1 MSEIKSHYRTC
12 NICEAMCGIEI
23 QYQGQKILSIK
34 GDKKDPISRGHICPK
49 AVALQDFYYD
59 KDRLR
64 KPIRKTPTGWEEMS
78 WDEALDYVE
87 KNIKTIQEKY
97 GDNAFGS
104 YIGNPNAHNLG
115 SALFLPKFFK
125 SLKTKNRYSS
135 ASADQLPHHVAS
147 NFMFGHGMLIPI
159 PDIDRTDFLL
169 IIGGNPLVSNGSM
182 MTAPDFAKRMKAI
195 QKRGGKVVVIDPRK
209 TETAQKADQHFF
221 IKPETDALLLL
232 SMIHTIFEAGEA
244 NLRHLDSITEGLDIV
259 EEFAKDYSPE
269 KVAPIIGI
277 EAKQIKSLAQEF
289 ANAPTAICYSRM
301 GASTQSFGGLCQWL
315 TNVLNIIS
323 GNFDREGGAMFTLPA
338 FDQVSITS
346 KKNRPDSY
354 GRYKSRVSSL
364 PYFNGEFPVSVLA
377 EEINTPGEGKIKGMI
392 TIAGN
397 PVLSSP
403 NGKQLETAFQQLEFM
418 VSIDIYLN
426 ETTRHADI
434 ILPVATGLEASHYD
448 IFFNVFSIRN
458 TAKYSPPLFERAA
471 DQRYDWEVL
480 KALAARLSNTP
491 EDNLTPELML
501 DMALRGGLYGK
512 EGMSL
517 EKLKANPHG
526 IDLGELRPCLEKRL
540 QTKDD
545 LIHLAPAFFTNDLT
559 RLNEHFFNSEDDQE
573 KPFLLIGR
581 RVLRSHNTWTHN
593 AHRLVKG
600 KNQCTLLLNPENAKQ
615 LGIASGQIVQ
625 VASATGS
632 VEIEAE
638 VSDEMMPGVVS
649 IPQGWGSREE
659 TNMTIAAQHPG
670 VSINDITDSS
680 RVDLL
685 TGNAAFSGVPVD
697 IIVA

>member
-23 QYQGQKILSIK
+23 QYRGQEILSIK

-64 KPIRKTPTGWEEMS
+64 KPLRKTPTGWEEMT
-78 WDEALDYVE
+78 WEEALDYVA

-232 SMIHTIFEAGEA
+232 AMIHTIFEAGEA
-244 NLRHLDSITEGLDIV
+244 NLRHLESITQGLDIF

-269 KVAPIIGI
+269 KVASIIGI
-277 EAKQIKSLAQEF
+277 EAAQIRALAKEF

-315 TNVLNIIS
+315 TNVLNIVS

-377 EEINTPGEGKIKGMI
+377 EEINTPGEGQIKGMI

-403 NGKQLETAFQQLEFM
+403 NGKQLEHAFQQLEFM

-426 ETTRHADI
+426 ETTRHADV

-545 LIHLAPAFFTNDLT
+545 LIHLAPTFFTNDLT

-593 AHRLVKG
+593 AHRLVRG
-600 KNQCTLLLNPENAKQ
+600 KNQCTLLLNTENAKQ

-649 IPQGWGSREE
+649 IPQGWGSRKE